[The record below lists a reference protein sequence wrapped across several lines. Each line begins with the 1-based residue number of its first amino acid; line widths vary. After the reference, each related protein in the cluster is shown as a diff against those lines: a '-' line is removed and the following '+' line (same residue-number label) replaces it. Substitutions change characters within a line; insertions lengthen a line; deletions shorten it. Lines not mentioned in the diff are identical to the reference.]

1 MSTIKITGKIGKAIV
16 HSLNIALILLLI
28 LPFSASVL
36 AQENEASIQEKTE
49 VVDKQDGD
57 QKLTGIQREW
67 EKLSVNTESEESPD
81 ANSSLLKALMQLVIA
96 LFVIVIVIVAVIWIM
111 RVLLFR
117 RGMLKPEV
125 LKILGQTHLSPKQSI
140 FLVEMPGRIL
150 IIGATQNNI
159 SLLTEVKDEETIET
173 IKERVPSGT
182 FSSMLKKESS
192 DYEAERINEEI
203 SRTTE
208 NLRKKAATMKD
219 TAQDK

>member
-16 HSLNIALILLLI
+16 HSLNITLVLLMIFLVSGTA
-28 LPFSASVL
+28 P
-36 AQENEASIQEKTE
+36 AQESDTAVQEKTGAAE
-49 VVDKQDGD
+49 KVDED

-67 EKLSVNTESEESPD
+67 EKISVDAEGEEATN
-81 ANSSLLKALMQLVIA
+81 ANGSLFMALMQLVIA
-96 LFVIVIVIVAVIWIM
+96 LAIIVAVIIVVVWLM

-117 RGMLKPEV
+117 RGVLKPEV

-173 IKERVPSGT
+173 IKERMPSGT
-182 FSSMLKKESS
+182 FSSMLQKESAE
-192 DYEAERINEEI
+192 YEAKRANEEI
-203 SRTTE
+203 SKTAE